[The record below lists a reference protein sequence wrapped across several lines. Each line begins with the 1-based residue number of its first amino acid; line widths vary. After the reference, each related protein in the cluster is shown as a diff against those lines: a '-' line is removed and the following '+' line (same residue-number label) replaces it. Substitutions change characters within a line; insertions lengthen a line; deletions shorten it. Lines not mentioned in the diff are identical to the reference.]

1 LNTFFR
7 YYTTRFDAVY
17 IGLSNFNFVLIL
29 TLESFFSHSSYFAYI
44 RVFFYQ
50 RTCFL
55 PTCQLLFSVLVSLVS
70 ERMEHIFT

>member
-1 LNTFFR
+1 LNTVFR

-44 RVFFYQ
+44 RFFLSKDMFFADMPITIFSFGEFGK
-50 RTCFL
+50 RTNG
-55 PTCQLLFSVLVSLVS
+55 T
-70 ERMEHIFT
+70 HIY